1 MKRIFLYILI
11 TCLSVLTTAAKPS
24 FRTSELARLAQTL
37 AIDTD
42 ALPDG
47 YSHPTVNSIR
57 LTVHKTGQT
66 TDHIGIY
73 LFSEETRQTGK
84 TPIFDFLERYFLQL
98 KYPPQ
103 HKSMSNMTR
112 DDLFTFLAGSLETV
126 DDLLVTDDFGYSY
139 DDHRYQATWQ
149 RNGNTLLSV
158 AFPVEYELISGENK
172 IEAED
177 NLQAD
182 ISNTTVAVPSV
193 RGNLQSVRG
202 DLQSVRG
209 DLQSPVKSDHYL
221 SEHITNRLYLAE
233 GELIA
238 SARHPIESCANMML
252 SLQAKGDYTVSIT
265 QLSYG
270 FKKTTFEVPL
280 RQWIAFCQD
289 QGCKLFFGPEK
300 LTDNGDVEGVV
311 IAVNKAENYNHVL
324 TVTIPSDLLDVGKG
338 TIQARLY
345 PYIPTHNVLNMFAA
359 YKKSNPKTFVT
370 K

>member
-1 MKRIFLYILI
+1 MA
-11 TCLSVLTTAAKPS
+11 VLTTAAKPS

-42 ALPDG
+42 MLPDG
-47 YSHPTVNSIR
+47 YSHPTANGIR
-57 LTVHKTGQT
+57 LTVHKAGQT

-73 LFSEETRQTGK
+73 LFSEKTRQAGK
-84 TPIFDFLERYFLQL
+84 TPIFAFLERYFLQL

-103 HKSMSNMTR
+103 QKSMSNMTR
-112 DDLFTFLAGSLETV
+112 DDQFTFLTGSLETV
-126 DDLLVTDDFGYSY
+126 DDLLITDDFGYSY
-139 DDHRYQATWQ
+139 DNHRYQATWQ
-149 RNGNTLLSV
+149 RNGNILLSV
-158 AFPVEYELISGENK
+158 SFPVEYELISGENK

-177 NLQAD
+177 NIMTD
-182 ISNTTVAVPSV
+182 IKNTKVVIPSV
-193 RGNLQSVRG
+193 Q
-202 DLQSVRG
+202 G

-221 SEHITNRLYLAE
+221 SEHITNRLYLAK

-238 SARHPIESCANMML
+238 SVRHPIESCANMML
-252 SLQAKGDYTVSIT
+252 SLQAIGDYMVSIT

-280 RQWIAFCQD
+280 RQWIAFCQN
-289 QGCKLFFGPEK
+289 QGCELFFGPEK
-300 LTDNGDVEGVV
+300 LTDNGNVEGIV
-311 IAVNKAENYNHVL
+311 IAVNSTENYNHVL
-324 TVTIPSDLLDVGKG
+324 TVKIPSDLLEEGKG
-338 TIQARLY
+338 TIQACLY